1 MGKTGRIRQADHP
14 ALTPPMSLQIS
25 DSDFSRLSLAPRL
38 LHVVIHK
45 NSPNHTAPR
54 VKTKT
59 TRCRTS
65 PPVAPK
71 ERHFGGAPSPL
82 CLLLELHGR
91 LLPWRRFRN
100 SVLSKHSGSPFPHCS
115 HGAASSSSHSAGA
128 QAVLEDARGVGDK
141 SRGVAREEKDRVS
154 VVLQEARAKRN
165 AREYCR
171 KIINNTSMNR
181 RAFFIITA
189 ISVQQL
195 INILHSGSCRGYFF
209 LGSVGSMLWELE
221 PSRGHW
227 QV

>member
-14 ALTPPMSLQIS
+14 ALTPPLSLQIS
-25 DSDFSRLSLAPRL
+25 DSNYSSLSALDREELLAPRL

-71 ERHFGGAPSPL
+71 ERHFSGAPSPL
-82 CLLLELHGR
+82 YLLLELHGR
-91 LLPWRRFRN
+91 LLPRRRFRN
-100 SVLSKHSGSPFPHCS
+100 SVLSKHSGSPFPRCS
-115 HGAASSSSHSAGA
+115 HGAASSSSRSAGA

-141 SRGVAREEKDRVS
+141 SRGVAREEKDWVS

-171 KIINNTSMNR
+171 
-181 RAFFIITA
+181 
-189 ISVQQL
+189 
-195 INILHSGSCRGYFF
+195 GSA
-209 LGSVGSMLWELE
+209 GSMLWELE